1 MIVFSNTTP
10 LIALASVD
18 ALHLL
23 PAIFQRVH
31 VAASVA
37 AECRVGGPIIV
48 PELSTFSWLEIVSA
62 PLPSAPRSPL
72 WELDAGERD
81 TIELACE
88 LKANL
93 VIIDEKLGRNHAE
106 FLGLKIT
113 GTLGVLL
120 KAKQLGLITS
130 FTAMAEKMRTQG
142 IRYSPELV
150 ARLAAKVGE

>member
-37 AECRVGGPIIV
+37 VECRVGGPIIV
-48 PELSTFSWLEIVSA
+48 PELSTFPWLEIVPA

-72 WELDAGERD
+72 WELPA
-81 TIELACE
+81 
-88 LKANL
+88 
-93 VIIDEKLGRNHAE
+93 
-106 FLGLKIT
+106 
-113 GTLGVLL
+113 
-120 KAKQLGLITS
+120 
-130 FTAMAEKMRTQG
+130 
-142 IRYSPELV
+142 
-150 ARLAAKVGE
+150 

>member
-37 AECRVGGPIIV
+37 SECRVGGPIIV
-48 PELSTFSWLEIVSA
+48 PELSTFPWLEIVPA
-62 PLPSAPRSPL
+62 PSPTAAQSPL

-81 TIELACE
+81 TIELACA
-88 LKANL
+88 LKADL

>member
-1 MIVFSNTTP
+1 VIVFSNTTP

-48 PELSTFSWLEIVSA
+48 PELSTFPWLEIVPA

-81 TIELACE
+81 TI
-88 LKANL
+88 
-93 VIIDEKLGRNHAE
+93 
-106 FLGLKIT
+106 
-113 GTLGVLL
+113 
-120 KAKQLGLITS
+120 
-130 FTAMAEKMRTQG
+130 
-142 IRYSPELV
+142 
-150 ARLAAKVGE
+150 